1 MDMKSGLIQ
10 RSTARGLV
18 LSAALLSFAL
28 SVLLYFAGDETEGI
42 FVAIWVPSILAL
54 GAFIAPRREPHR
66 PGDGRE
72 DRR

>member
-1 MDMKSGLIQ
+1 MDMKSGLI
-10 RSTARGLV
+10 RVSTARGLV

-54 GAFIAPRREPHR
+54 GAFIAPRREPDR
-66 PGDGRE
+66 SGDGRG